1 MGFSSTSSET
11 LKDGLPVSVSSVSL
25 LHSQGEEWEIH
36 LVVRPSH
43 FGGDNASFSERG
55 CSDE

>member
-36 LVVRPSH
+36 LVVRP
-43 FGGDNASFSERG
+43 GLKWGNR
-55 CSDE
+55 